1 MGCCELIVPAKI
13 VVYAGCTVENLLLL
27 FRTITV
33 YDCCI
38 YQSDKRSATLKMTIY
53 FHIRLKQV
61 IFAQM
66 KPKQKL
72 TAAVRTK
79 QANFSLSDEEYNLIC
94 LYMKKYKISNK
105 SRWLRETVMAHVL
118 KNLELDYP
126 TLFGENEMRR

>member
-1 MGCCELIVPAKI
+1 M
-13 VVYAGCTVENLLLL
+13 
-27 FRTITV
+27 
-33 YDCCI
+33 
-38 YQSDKRSATLKMTIY
+38 TLKMTIY
-53 FHIRLKQV
+53 FYIRSKQV

-79 QANFSLSDEEYNLIC
+79 QANFSLSDEEYNLIS

-105 SRWLRETVMAHVL
+105 SRWLRETVMAHIL